1 MKRYLILLL
10 VLLATLVAAPQALA
24 DNHDGDPD
32 VNTAVVINERDDSSV
47 FDFAFAIR
55 RVAGDVVDQE
65 NVALAYSSC
74 ERCRSVAIAIQIVL
88 ASGSPSTVTPQNVAV
103 AVNENCTACE
113 TFATAYQF
121 VITGG
126 TELEFTKEGK
136 KELKRIVREIRRLND
151 PDLSLEEIR
160 TRLTA
165 LIDRLRVVLKTQLV
179 PKRDRRRRRRR
190 RRSGTRATTTAGA
203 SRHRSRRPGET
214 ETEPAATTSTESTPT
229 ETTETVPVETGTTT
243 TETTTTET
251 VPTQTTP

>member
-10 VLLATLVAAPQALA
+10 ALLAVLCTVPQALA
-24 DNHDGDPD
+24 GDDDRDPD
-32 VNTAVVINERDDSSV
+32 VNTAVVINEQDDSNV

-74 ERCRSVAIAIQIVL
+74 ERCRSVAIAIQIVF
-88 ASGSPSTVTPQNVAV
+88 AADSPSTVTPQNVAV
-103 AVNENCTACE
+103 AVNENCNLCE

-121 VITGG
+121 VITGD

-160 TRLTA
+160 TRLDG
-165 LIDRLRVVLKTQLV
+165 LIARLRVVLKTQLV
-179 PKRDRRRRRRR
+179 PKREHGDDEDEGDDRE
-190 RRSGTRATTTAGA
+190 GENPVLTTT
-203 SRHRSRRPGET
+203 GET
-214 ETEPAATTSTESTPT
+214 QTEPAETATTQSTPT
-229 ETTETVPVETGTTT
+229 ETTTTEPVETGTTT
-243 TETTTTET
+243 TDTTQTET